1 MTGRLG
7 DTPARDYSSKLK
19 LFNAFAE
26 PELREVIASLEL
38 KKGMRILDV
47 GCGTGEALQW
57 LLEAVTPGGSVVGI
71 DLAAAHVDAARLHQ
85 APGMQIFQADLLDAP
100 LAAASFD
107 VVWSVNTIHH
117 LQDPLLGVERLA
129 ALVRPGGRLAMGQSS
144 FLPDMV
150 FAWDSQL
157 ERLTHEAV
165 RRYYQDRYDLD
176 ERDLTA
182 VRSLVGLLRQAGISH
197 VAPRTVMI
205 ERVSP
210 LDPAS
215 EAYLLEAIF
224 KNTWGERLR
233 PYLSPDHYVQLGRLC
248 DPLHREFALRRP
260 DFHLLQ
266 SLSFVVGEV
275 EPSSVA
281 SVSAASSG
289 CRPLRNW

>member
-26 PELREVIASLEL
+26 PELRDVIASLKL
-38 KKGMRILDV
+38 QKGMRVLDA

-57 LLEAVTPGGSVVGI
+57 LLEAVTPGGAVVGI
-71 DLAAAHVDAARLHQ
+71 DLAAAHVDAARLHL

-117 LQDPLLGVERLA
+117 LQNPLLGVERLA
-129 ALVRPGGRLAMGQSS
+129 ALVRPGGHLVLGQSS

-157 ERLTHEAV
+157 ERLTTEAV

-182 VRSLVGLLRQAGISH
+182 VRSLVGLLRQARLRH
-197 VAPRTVMI
+197 VAARTVVI

-210 LDPAS
+210 LEPTG

-233 PYLSPDHYVQLGRLC
+233 PYLSADHYAKLGRLC
-248 DPLHREFALRRP
+248 DPLHREFALRRA
-260 DFHLLQ
+260 DFHFLQ
-266 SLSFVVGEV
+266 SMSFVVGDI
-275 EPSSVA
+275 EPAHS
-281 SVSAASSG
+281 
-289 CRPLRNW
+289 